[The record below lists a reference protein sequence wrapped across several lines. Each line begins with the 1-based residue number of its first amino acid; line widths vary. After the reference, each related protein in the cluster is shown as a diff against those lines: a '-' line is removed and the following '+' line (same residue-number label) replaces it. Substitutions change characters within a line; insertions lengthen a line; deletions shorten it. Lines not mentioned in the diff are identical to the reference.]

1 MGNRTN
7 NEFDFFHGREA
18 DQYSFYRIPKL
29 LFTDKRFSK
38 VSLEAKLLYGLLL
51 DRMSLSTKNGWIDKD
66 DRVYIYFKLED
77 AMEFMGIGKDKGVKL
92 FAELDSEKGCGLI
105 QKKRQGLG
113 KPTIIYVMNFN
124 SGRDET
130 DTETGECDNSLTS
143 EIPKSGHL
151 DCAEVL
157 TSEKPK
163 SGLLEMPKSEV
174 LENRN
179 LDFCK
184 TDSNYTEIN
193 NNKYNNTE
201 FSDTYPIKSNP
212 SSHIRAKQDVNDAM
226 RERQQYRTTI
236 CFNIEYDSLLRNYS
250 EDMVDGVVEIMVD
263 AICSKRDYLII
274 NGDEV
279 PQAAVKC
286 RFLKLDY
293 GHIEYVLDC
302 LKKNTTKVKNIKS
315 YLLTSLYNSL
325 ATIGH
330 YYTAEVNHDFYGVR
344 EENM

>member
-1 MGNRTN
+1 MEST
-7 NEFDFFHGREA
+7 DFKKSEISTSESL
-18 DQYSFYRIPKL
+18 DIIP
-29 LFTDKRFSK
+29 
-38 VSLEAKLLYGLLL
+38 LEV
-51 DRMSLSTKNGWIDKD
+51 D
-66 DRVYIYFKLED
+66 D
-77 AMEFMGIGKDKGVKL
+77 
-92 FAELDSEKGCGLI
+92 
-105 QKKRQGLG
+105 
-113 KPTIIYVMNFN
+113 
-124 SGRDET
+124 T
-130 DTETGECDNSLTS
+130 DTN
-143 EIPKSGHL
+143 
-151 DCAEVL
+151 
-157 TSEKPK
+157 
-163 SGLLEMPKSEV
+163 
-174 LENRN
+174 EN
-179 LDFCK
+179 K
-184 TDSNYTEIN
+184 IN

-226 RERQQYRTTI
+226 RERQQYRATI

-286 RFLKLDY
+286 RFLKLHY

>member
-1 MGNRTN
+1 MSDITN
-7 NEFDFFHGREA
+7 NKFDFFHGSEA
-18 DQYSFYRIPKL
+18 DQYNFYIIPKL

-38 VSLEAKLLYGLLL
+38 VSVEAKVLYGLLL
-51 DRMSLSTKNGWIDKD
+51 DRMSLSSKNGWVDEEN
-66 DRVYIYFKLED
+66 RVYIYFKLED

-124 SGRDET
+124 SGIYEEENET
-130 DTETGECDNSLTS
+130 AECNNPQTS
-143 EIPKSGHL
+143 EKSKSGL
-151 DCAEVL
+151 PDSAEVL

-163 SGLLEMPKSEV
+163 SGLPEMPKSEV
-174 LENRN
+174 LENRS

-201 FSDTYPIKSNP
+201 LSDTYPILSNL
-212 SSHIRAKQDVNDAM
+212 SRHIRVEQDVNDAM
-226 RERQQYRTTI
+226 RERQQYRATI
-236 CFNIEYDSLLRNYS
+236 CFNIEYESLLRNYS
-250 EDMVDGVVEIMVD
+250 EDMVEGVVEIMVD

-274 NGDEV
+274 NGDEI

-293 GHIEYVLDC
+293 SHIEYVLDC
-302 LKKNTTKVKNIKS
+302 LNNNTTKVRNIKS
-315 YLLTSLYNSL
+315 YLLTALYNSL
-325 ATIGH
+325 TTMGH
-330 YYTAEVNHDFYGVR
+330 YYVAEVNHDFYGR
-344 EENM
+344 EE